1 MIGAAELQYAFI
13 FTMAGVII
21 AMQIA
26 AAVAAVASAGLAIA
40 QAAGAFDSPAPE
52 IETFDPNVE
61 AAAARAK
68 NVLRQQAAFG
78 FQDTRVADLGAGDV
92 NLGTAIQIAPAELRS
107 LE

>member
-1 MIGAAELQYAFI
+1 MIAAAELQYAI
-13 FTMAGVII
+13 VWTIPMII
-21 AMQIA
+21 YAVVSIA
-26 AAVAAVASAGLAIA
+26 ATVASTGIAIA

-52 IETFDPNVE
+52 IETFDPNEE

-78 FQDTRVADLGAGDV
+78 FQGTRVADLGVGDIK
-92 NLGTAIQIAPAELRS
+92 LGTAIQIAPTELRS